1 MRIGNNVKEVHL
13 FDEEYTTKRGEKTA
27 ENQDGDEWEGI
38 NGTTVG
44 SKNDLSACNA
54 QAGEAMVNPCCREI
68 DKRKQAV
75 DLKVTGEVSSPGRMA
90 AWEGLSLSV
99 EFG

>member
-1 MRIGNNVKEVHL
+1 MGKGQGFAYR
-13 FDEEYTTKRGEKTA
+13 R
-27 ENQDGDEWEGI
+27 
-38 NGTTVG
+38 NGATMG
-44 SKNDLSACNA
+44 SKND
-54 QAGEAMVNPCCREI
+54 ETMVNPCCREI